1 MSSECL
7 SPAACSAPPVVQV
20 QFYTNILTLGFN
32 VWACDADTAWMAHPA
47 PFVNEYPMQ
56 YVDILTTT
64 DCIDVEGDTRGGCW
78 HVDHNTGLVYM
89 RARPEVCLGHST
101 PPTPTRTR
109 HADA

>member
-1 MSSECL
+1 
-7 SPAACSAPPVVQV
+7 
-20 QFYTNILTLGFN
+20 
-32 VWACDADTAWMAHPA
+32 MAHPA

-89 RARPEVCLGHST
+89 RARPEV
-101 PPTPTRTR
+101 RYI
-109 HADA
+109 